1 MLIKT
6 NKETPKTD
14 YLADWPAHYY
24 EIPTAAEKIEAL
36 ESIEKQGIATASD
49 TYRKALC
56 EKRYFSKNK
65 KGTVDSFFSAW
76 MMIKASSASGI
87 SFLTRKKLQRELE
100 GYMEDLC
107 LLRFPYENEEAL
119 AVRAEEWR
127 AFAIYFIQSC
137 SDSKSY
143 CSTLFGI
150 VPIKDSIVAE
160 KIANEILLVTSEYPK
175 QFQLAEAF
183 APLKEIMCEVYC
195 QMIENGE
202 TYLHRPA
209 QP

>member
-1 MLIKT
+1 MLLHDSNI
-6 NKETPKTD
+6 NQNN

-24 EIPTAAEKIEAL
+24 EIPTAVQKTEAL
-36 ESIEKQGIATASD
+36 ESIQKQGIATAAD

-65 KGTVDSFFSAW
+65 NGTIDSFLSAW
-76 MMIKASSASGI
+76 IMIKASSASGV
-87 SFLTRKKLQRELE
+87 SFLTKKRLQCELE

-107 LLRFPYENEEAL
+107 LLHFPYEDEEAL
-119 AVRAEEWR
+119 AVRAEEWH
-127 AFAIYFIQSC
+127 AFAVCFIQSC
-137 SDSKSY
+137 SDSKVY

-160 KIANEILLVTSEYPK
+160 KIAAEILLVTSDYPAK
-175 QFQLAEAF
+175 FGLADEF
-183 APLKEIMCEVYC
+183 APLREIMCEVYC

-202 TYLHRPA
+202 TYLHHPA